1 MPAPS
6 VWSTGARSGSGM
18 AWGGPW
24 VRRLN
29 AGPPANCAAAARFSA
44 SVSGAKGARLTASV
58 VASSLT
64 AAASA

>member
-1 MPAPS
+1 
-6 VWSTGARSGSGM
+6 M